1 MSKNILVVL
10 LLLLSYLVYGQRIVE
25 QTSDFS
31 LNFGV
36 NSLNHESISQSIWNP
51 NMPIN
56 FNLNITSNQ
65 PYGRHIFEVG
75 YSTTN
80 EENNDILS
88 ATINNKFQNPYINY
102 AYMHQVFAYY
112 PSCQIANQVFAGLR
126 LNAEAY
132 MSEYSIMGPTINNSS
147 TYIEHDFFEYSA
159 ALSIGTDYN
168 FNDKNYATI
177 QLYMPFLN
185 KVGFP
190 VYPGDS
196 ALNNITPFEDRSYE
210 SDYFTGG
217 DFSFF
222 GDFNKLGAIATYRMM
237 FTETFGLLLKYH
249 FQNLNYD
256 NGNNGFHDTYQ
267 YRAHQISLGILLH
280 S

>member
-1 MSKNILVVL
+1 MHKNILTAAMFL
-10 LLLLSYLVYGQRIVE
+10 LATLVFGQRIVE
-25 QTSDFS
+25 PTSDFS
-31 LNFGV
+31 LNFGM
-36 NSLNHESISQSIWNP
+36 NKLNHEALDQNIFNSKTP
-51 NMPIN
+51 LN

-65 PYGRHIFEVG
+65 PYGRHIFEIG
-75 YSTTN
+75 YGTSN
-80 EENNDILS
+80 E
-88 ATINNKFQNPYINY
+88 TIDGLNGAIEHKFQNPSINY

-112 PSCQIANQVFAGLR
+112 PSCQIANQIFAGLR

-132 MSEYSIMGPTINNSS
+132 LTEYSFFNLFNNTNS
-147 TYIEHDFFEYSA
+147 YIEHDFFEYSA
-159 ALSIGTDYN
+159 AISIGTDYN
-168 FNDKNYATI
+168 FNSKNYATI

-190 VYPGDS
+190 VYPGDA
-196 ALNNITPFEDRSYE
+196 ALENSIPFEDRSYE

-217 DFSFF
+217 DLNFF
-222 GDFNKLGAIATYRMM
+222 GDFSKLGAIATYRMM

-256 NGNNGFHDTYQ
+256 NGNNGFHDTYK
-267 YRAHQISLGILLH
+267 YKAHQISLGILLH